1 MFKNMKL
8 RMKLGIAF
16 LLVGILPAAAIGFF
30 SLKEASESL
39 EKQAFNQLEGV
50 RGIKKAQIEK
60 FFAERQ
66 GDAGVLVDTA
76 QAMKSSAFAKMQA
89 VQDLKKK
96 NLEALFK
103 TIHTDVAIAK
113 RNSLAV
119 EAFEAI
125 NQAFEEDGGKVGSME
140 WDATAARYHEHFKA
154 LMEARGWYDIFLIN
168 DQGDIV
174 YTVTRESDLGMN
186 IPNSELKNS
195 SIGAA
200 FSKAKTLDQKGI
212 AIGDFQ
218 PYAPSNGDQAAF
230 MIGRLGDGEG
240 YFAMQMPTESVNA
253 VVQQRAGMGESM
265 ESYLVGEMGG
275 VNAYRSDRVVKK
287 GNNIGKKKS
296 GALIK
301 AALEGKSG
309 VTTKVGSTGAVEV
322 VAYEPLDIPGLHWVI
337 ITSGSLEKVLAVKEP
352 GEEKDYYAKYIEKYG
367 YYDLFLIHPKGEVFY
382 SVTREADYQ
391 TNMVNGKYADSG
403 LGKLARQVLK
413 TRQYGVADFAPYAP
427 SNGDPAAF
435 IAQPIL
441 HNGEVELIVA
451 LQLSLEA
458 INSIMQQRD
467 GMGETGET
475 YLVGSDKLMRSDSY
489 LDPKGHSVMASFSGT
504 VASNGV
510 DTAAADAALAGETD
524 SKIIIDYNGNPVL
537 SSYTPLQV
545 GNTTWALLAEIDEAE
560 AFAAIDA
567 LKWLMGIV
575 ALIAILAI
583 FTVTWLVAGTIVRP
597 LSKAVEISERVASGD
612 LDVEIDVTSRDET
625 GQVMQA
631 LQVMTGKLRG
641 IVSEVKGAT
650 ANVASGSEEI
660 SAAGQQLSQGSTE
673 QAASLE
679 EISSSME
686 EMAANIR
693 QSADNAGQTE
703 QIAQKA
709 ATDAQEG
716 GHAVAQAVMAMKDIA
731 DKISIIEEIS
741 RQTNLLALNAAI
753 EAARAGEHGKGFAV
767 VASEVRKL
775 AERSQMAASEIG
787 ERSKSTV
794 NVAEQAGQMLER
806 LVPDIQKTAELV
818 EEISAASR
826 EQDTGADEINRA
838 LQQLDQVVQQSAASS
853 EEMASTSEELA
864 SQSDQL
870 RQTMNFF
877 KLDKSTSLADE
888 ENRPNPERRESDS
901 HGTRLRGNAEKR
913 SAQPDS
919 VSVKRNGQD
928 VSGGFDLD
936 MGEDQAA
943 DGGFVRY

>member
-39 EKQAFNQLEGV
+39 EQQAFNQLEGV

-60 FFAERQ
+60 FFGERK
-66 GDAGVLVDTA
+66 GDAGVMVDTA
-76 QAMKSSAFAKMQA
+76 QAMKSSAYAKMQA
-89 VQDLKKK
+89 IQDLKKDSLQK
-96 NLEALFK
+96 LFVATSNVVRMSKDDPAVAVAFNAL
-103 TIHTDVAIAK
+103 
-113 RNSLAV
+113 N
-119 EAFEAI
+119 EAFEEEGGQVSGEEW
-125 NQAFEEDGGKVGSME
+125 QAMAKRYGG
-140 WDATAARYHEHFKA
+140 RFKNM
-154 LMEARGWYDIFLIN
+154 LEVNGWYDLFLIN
-168 DQGDIV
+168 AEGDIV
-174 YTVTRESDLGMN
+174 YTVTQESDLGMN
-186 IPNSELKNS
+186 IPNSELKDS
-195 SIGAA
+195 SIGQA
-200 FSKAKTLDQKGI
+200 FSKAQAQNGVVI
-212 AIGDFQ
+212 ADFQ

-230 MIGRLGDGEG
+230 MMGPLGGALG
-240 YFAMQMPTESVNA
+240 YFAIQLPIEPINA
-253 VVQQRAGMGESM
+253 IVQKRSGLSETM
-265 ESYLVGEMGG
+265 ESYLVGELDG
-275 VNAYRSDRVVKK
+275 VSAYRSDRVVKK
-287 GNNIGKKKS
+287 GNKVGKKKS
-296 GALIK
+296 GALSK
-301 AALEGKSG
+301 AALTGKSV

-337 ITSGSLEKVLAVKEP
+337 ITSGSLAEVLTAKEP
-352 GEEKDYYAKYIEKYG
+352 GEDKDYFAKYIEKYG

-403 LGKLARQVLK
+403 LGELTRQVLK
-413 TRQYGVADFAPYAP
+413 TKQYGVADFAPYAP

-441 HNGEVELIVA
+441 HKGEVELIVA
-451 LQLSLEA
+451 LHLSLEA
-458 INSIMQQRD
+458 INSIMQERD

-475 YLVGSDKLMRSDSY
+475 YLVGSDKRMRSDSY
-489 LDPKGHSVMASFSGT
+489 LDPKGHSVMASFAGT
-504 VASNGV
+504 VAANGV
-510 DTAAADAALAGETD
+510 DSHAVKEALAGNTGSE
-524 SKIIIDYNGNPVL
+524 IIIDYNGNPVL
-537 SSYTPLQV
+537 SAYAPVKV
-545 GNTTWALLAEIDEAE
+545 GDMAWALLAEIDEAE
-560 AFAAIDA
+560 AFAAVA
-567 LKWLMGIV
+567 TLQGLMGIV

-583 FTVTWLVAGTIVRP
+583 FTVTWLVAGAIVRP
-597 LSKAVEISERVASGD
+597 LSKAVEVSERVASGD
-612 LDVEIDVTSRDET
+612 LNVEIEVTSRDET
-625 GQVMQA
+625 GQLMQA
-631 LQVMTGKLRG
+631 LQAMVGRLRDV
-641 IVSEVKGAT
+641 VSEVKGAT

-686 EMAANIR
+686 EMASNIR
-693 QSADNAGQTE
+693 QSSDNAGQTE

-709 ATDAQEG
+709 ATNAQEG
-716 GHAVAQAVMAMKDIA
+716 GQAVVQAVTAMKDIA
-731 DKISIIEEIS
+731 GKISIIEEIS

-775 AERSQMAASEIG
+775 AERSQTAAGEIG
-787 ERSKSTV
+787 ESSSATV
-794 NVAEQAGQMLER
+794 EVAEKAGQMLEQ

-818 EEISAASR
+818 QEISAASR
-826 EQDTGADEINRA
+826 EQDAGADEINRA

-877 KLDKSTSLADE
+877 KLDKAASISGE
-888 ENRPNPERRESDS
+888 EDTQKSDRRTSDS
-901 HGTRLRGNAEKR
+901 PGTGLRGSAEKK
-913 SAQPDS
+913 SVQQEPNGSGQGDS
-919 VSVKRNGQD
+919 
-928 VSGGFDLD
+928 SGFELD
-936 MGEDQAA
+936 MGEQQAS